1 MTQFIPQ
8 VSYDKLVL
16 LGDSSNV
23 DITTNSNNNTNIDT
37 NINNNTNNISNTN
50 TNTNI
55 NSNTN
60 IIPLTFVYKSP
71 PVLVPNIR

>member
-1 MTQFIPQ
+1 MTQFVPQ

-16 LGDSSNV
+16 LGDSSNFNV
-23 DITTNSNNNTNIDT
+23 DIATNSNSNNNTNIDT
-37 NINNNTNNISNTN
+37 NINNNNNID
-50 TNTNI
+50 I

>member
-1 MTQFIPQ
+1 MTQFVPQ

-16 LGDSSNV
+16 LGDNSNV

-37 NINNNTNNISNTN
+37 NINNNNNID
-50 TNTNI
+50 I

>member
-8 VSYDKLVL
+8 ISYDKLVL
-16 LGDSSNV
+16 LGDSNNVNV

-37 NINNNTNNISNTN
+37 NINNNNNID
-50 TNTNI
+50 I

-60 IIPLTFVYKSP
+60 IMPLTFVYKSP